1 MGPDWLDSLKAPS
14 NSCNNFSTLNKD
26 TNLKLEKSMQEPLV
40 SAANTLNIWGR
51 MSSINVKKVVWTAQ
65 ELGLNFQRT
74 EAGGQFGV
82 VTTPAY
88 MRLNPNATVP
98 VIEDEDFTLWESNVI
113 VRYLCAKH
121 SPGQLYPTNL
131 RERFAAEQWMDWQQ
145 TNLNPVSR
153 PGFWQL
159 IRTAPEQ
166 RNVDV
171 IAESNA
177 AVESLMDVLDAQLGR
192 HAFVAGDHFT
202 MADIPL
208 GCEVHRWFGLP
219 QQRQSRPN
227 IERWFQGLAARQTS
241 AGVLDMA
248 LS

>member
-1 MGPDWLDSLKAPS
+1 
-14 NSCNNFSTLNKD
+14 
-26 TNLKLEKSMQEPLV
+26 MQESSV

-65 ELGLNFQRT
+65 ELGLDFQRT

-82 VTTPAY
+82 VKTPEY
-88 MRLNPNATVP
+88 MSLNPNSTVP
-98 VIEDEDFTLWESNVI
+98 VIEDGDFVLWESNVI

-121 SPGQLYPTNL
+121 SPGQLCPTPL

-145 TNLNPVSR
+145 TNLNPSSR

-166 RNVDV
+166 RNAEA

-177 AVESLMDVLDAQLGR
+177 AVESLMAVLDARLGR
-192 HAFVAGDHFT
+192 HAFVAGDLFT

-208 GCEVHRWFGLP
+208 GCEVHRWFALP

-227 IERWFQGLAARQTS
+227 IERWFQAISGRQAST
-241 AGVLDMA
+241 GVLDMA